1 VPPQSQPFA
10 PQYVQ
15 NFQQAPLRPPFVPTY
30 QNDFNRFAPPQF
42 VSPSRPVLQ
51 QQPQQL
57 FSQAPQQQQQPQ
69 QQQNLQPRQSQTIPN
84 RVVPSQAPQ
93 TTSVA
98 PRGFLNNQGNLP
110 VRYSPFSGGVV
121 PNVRSNAFPYG
132 NQFYPHGGL
141 QTGFGAP
148 RFGGRPFGGAPQ
160 FVGGF
165 PPSSL
170 PQQSGAPTSTGG
182 APAATGSESNWEN
195 YKLENTQII
204 KNNLF
209 FKWREKKSPDFFIY

>member
-1 VPPQSQPFA
+1 
-10 PQYVQ
+10 
-15 NFQQAPLRPPFVPTY
+15 
-30 QNDFNRFAPPQF
+30 

-57 FSQAPQQQQQPQ
+57 FSQVPQQQQQQQQPQ
-69 QQQNLQPRQSQTIPN
+69 PQQSQQPRQSQTIPN

-93 TTSVA
+93 TSNVA

-121 PNVRSNAFPYG
+121 PNYRNNVFPYG
-132 NQFYPHGGL
+132 SSQFYPHGGV

-160 FVGGF
+160 FVGQF

-170 PQQSGAPTSTGG
+170 PQQSGAPTNTGG
-182 APAATGSESNWEN
+182 APATTGTDSN
-195 YKLENTQII
+195 
-204 KNNLF
+204 
-209 FKWREKKSPDFFIY
+209 